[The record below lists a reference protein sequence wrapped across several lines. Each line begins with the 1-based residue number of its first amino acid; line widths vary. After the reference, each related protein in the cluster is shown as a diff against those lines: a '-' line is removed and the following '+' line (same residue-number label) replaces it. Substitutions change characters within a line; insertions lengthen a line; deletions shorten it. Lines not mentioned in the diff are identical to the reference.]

1 MHGLFVPDAR
11 LEQLEI
17 VLHVGIAGVLRLRS
31 EENFA
36 RAGTLA
42 PQHVRISPVVQDFGA
57 GATKL
62 PGALVGLVGKIK
74 PAHLVMAGGKPQ
86 PSLDVA
92 GIAFGHATEVTL
104 GSREVP
110 TAEVFLGE
118 TEIAL
123 GAVARRW
130 RCNGT
135 RLNRTGRSQTAGRG
149 RIIVR
154 WRRAFLGRTAI
165 RIQEIAEIGRSSA
178 AGEHEQAGKCDK
190 VSTRS
195 RSHRCIPRRIKPSLQ
210 PGQAKT
216 RDARNNRKPARSP

>member
-1 MHGLFVPDAR
+1 MQYPNPAGLKRVRVDRYSRTVYDRVPEPPPKGPRGAD
-11 LEQLEI
+11 
-17 VLHVGIAGVLRLRS
+17 
-31 EENFA
+31 
-36 RAGTLA
+36 
-42 PQHVRISPVVQDFGA
+42 RITILDDFGPNGRA
-57 GATKL
+57 RRAKDFVGGLNLAT
-62 PGALVGLVGKIK
+62 
-74 PAHLVMAGGKPQ
+74 
-86 PSLDVA
+86 

-195 RSHRCIPRRIKPSLQ
+195 RSHRCIPRRTLLSRKTYGRRTLGRPALPASLRLQLKRSTHECEKAARTPSNL
-210 PGQAKT
+210 
-216 RDARNNRKPARSP
+216 